1 MSEYEGDERRDH
13 PRVPIDGQL
22 QGEIEAFVVAP
33 LMDLSLSGALIEVP
47 SALPANA
54 RYALKLPMSETD
66 SVEIQA
72 EVVRSYV
79 HGFDSISAGKPAVK
93 YRAAIKFIDLTD
105 AQQKSLKQLMDR
117 GSYVSLSTTQRYTA
131 IDDAKLMEVYR
142 RSHPRAEADGTA
154 EEI

>member
-1 MSEYEGDERRDH
+1 MSNQYEGDERRDH

-22 QGEIEAFVVAP
+22 QGEIEASVVAH
-33 LMDLSLSGALIEVP
+33 LMDLSLSGALLEVP

-54 RYALKLPMSETD
+54 RYSLKLPMSETE
-66 SVEIQA
+66 SVELHA

-93 YRAAIKFIDLTD
+93 YRAAIKFVDLTD

-117 GSYVSLSTTQRYTA
+117 GSGNPIQVELS
-131 IDDAKLMEVYR
+131 
-142 RSHPRAEADGTA
+142 S
-154 EEI
+154 

>member
-1 MSEYEGDERRDH
+1 VSEYEGDERRDH

-22 QGEIEAFVVAP
+22 QGEIEASVVAP

-47 SALPANA
+47 SALPAKA
-54 RYALKLPMSETD
+54 RYALKLSMSETE

-79 HGFDSISAGKPAVK
+79 HGFDSVTAGKPAVK
-93 YRAAIKFIDLTD
+93 YRAAIKFVDLSD

-117 GSYVSLSTTQRYTA
+117 RSGDPIQVELS
-131 IDDAKLMEVYR
+131 
-142 RSHPRAEADGTA
+142 S
-154 EEI
+154 

>member
-1 MSEYEGDERRDH
+1 MSNQYEGDERRDH

-22 QGEIEAFVVAP
+22 QGEIEASVVAH
-33 LMDLSLSGALIEVP
+33 LMDLSLSGALLEVP

-54 RYALKLPMSETD
+54 RYSLKLPMSETE
-66 SVEIQA
+66 SVELHA

-93 YRAAIKFIDLTD
+93 YRAAIKFVDLTD

-117 GSYVSLSTTQRYTA
+117 GSGDPIQVELS
-131 IDDAKLMEVYR
+131 
-142 RSHPRAEADGTA
+142 S
-154 EEI
+154 

>member
-1 MSEYEGDERRDH
+1 MSNQYEGDERRDH

-33 LMDLSLSGALIEVP
+33 LMDLSISGALLEVL
-47 SALPANA
+47 SALPANT
-54 RYALKLPMSETD
+54 RYSLKLPMSETE
-66 SVEIQA
+66 SVDLHA

-93 YRAAIKFIDLTD
+93 YRAAIKFVDLTD

-117 GSYVSLSTTQRYTA
+117 GSDPIQVELS
-131 IDDAKLMEVYR
+131 
-142 RSHPRAEADGTA
+142 S
-154 EEI
+154 

>member
-1 MSEYEGDERRDH
+1 MSNQYEGDERRDH

-33 LMDLSLSGALIEVP
+33 LMDLSISGALLEVP

-54 RYALKLPMSETD
+54 RYSLKLPMSETE
-66 SVEIQA
+66 SVELHA

-93 YRAAIKFIDLTD
+93 YRVAIKFVDLTD

-117 GSYVSLSTTQRYTA
+117 GSGDPIQVELS
-131 IDDAKLMEVYR
+131 
-142 RSHPRAEADGTA
+142 S
-154 EEI
+154 

>member
-117 GSYVSLSTTQRYTA
+117 GSGEPIQVELS
-131 IDDAKLMEVYR
+131 
-142 RSHPRAEADGTA
+142 S
-154 EEI
+154 